1 MSEPRTIEVA
11 RSWLER
17 CSRDHSTCSPPE
29 SLSTAIA
36 PSRIIRVDANAN
48 SSIQLIQTVDLA
60 YKIQYVALSYCWG
73 GDQLGKTLKSNVNRR
88 KMPFSLFGPAKSIRD
103 AVQVVRELGFS
114 YLWVDSLC
122 IIQDDQK
129 DLATEL
135 SRMSDIYEQA
145 TLTISAA
152 KSGTS
157 TEGFLNP
164 RSQIT
169 ISNACGYRCPD
180 GQIGIIQLQSPKKK
194 SHLEPIHRR
203 CWTLQEH
210 VLSSRILTFGDAGL
224 RWRCRSA
231 GWLDGPWEESDFK
244 MEYAEKSVLAHS
256 TWTTLFGHNKEDSTS
271 RTFPSDCRF
280 LLVVDRAMLSEMIRS
295 TARVNRKGISEAAQV
310 LWEWRDLIE
319 DTYTQRRVT
328 ESSDRLPAISALA
341 ARFSNSIPGR
351 YLAGHWEA
359 VLPLDLL
366 WEAWHY
372 RPKEWAPEGR
382 DQALMFPSWSWAS
395 IKTGEGISIEWWS
408 TNGPSNVTLHCEAA
422 QISLRH
428 KEFSYGHVLYGS
440 LRVTGYLM
448 EVSCRTY
455 GTEVPII
462 AARLPEHGLSWPMD
476 PSDWNAVFVPK
487 ATSSPSSSV
496 DCPLIYGLLDELPVK
511 TKLNPVFCLE
521 ILRREVHGFDKIWL
535 PSAGLLIVP
544 VGKSDNEFRR
554 VGRYE
559 TAPSYS
565 RNWDRPDDSI
575 RRDGEAIFDMFE
587 MYANRTSIDLI

>member
-210 VLSSRILTFGDAGL
+210 GAVAQR
-224 RWRCRSA
+224 A
-231 GWLDGPWEESDFK
+231 GWMVHG
-244 MEYAEKSVLAHS
+244 
-256 TWTTLFGHNKEDSTS
+256 
-271 RTFPSDCRF
+271 
-280 LLVVDRAMLSEMIRS
+280 
-295 TARVNRKGISEAAQV
+295 RK
-310 LWEWRDLIE
+310 
-319 DTYTQRRVT
+319 
-328 ESSDRLPAISALA
+328 AISKWNTRRKVSWLTQHG
-341 ARFSNSIPGR
+341 RR
-351 YLAGHWEA
+351 YLATT
-359 VLPLDLL
+359 
-366 WEAWHY
+366 
-372 RPKEWAPEGR
+372 K
-382 DQALMFPSWSWAS
+382 
-395 IKTGEGISIEWWS
+395 KTQLVVHS
-408 TNGPSNVTLHCEAA
+408 
-422 QISLRH
+422 
-428 KEFSYGHVLYGS
+428 
-440 LRVTGYLM
+440 RVT
-448 EVSCRTY
+448 
-455 GTEVPII
+455 
-462 AARLPEHGLSWPMD
+462 
-476 PSDWNAVFVPK
+476 
-487 ATSSPSSSV
+487 V
-496 DCPLIYGLLDELPVK
+496 D
-511 TKLNPVFCLE
+511 FC
-521 ILRREVHGFDKIWL
+521 W
-535 PSAGLLIVP
+535 
-544 VGKSDNEFRR
+544 
-554 VGRYE
+554 
-559 TAPSYS
+559 
-565 RNWDRPDDSI
+565 
-575 RRDGEAIFDMFE
+575 
-587 MYANRTSIDLI
+587 